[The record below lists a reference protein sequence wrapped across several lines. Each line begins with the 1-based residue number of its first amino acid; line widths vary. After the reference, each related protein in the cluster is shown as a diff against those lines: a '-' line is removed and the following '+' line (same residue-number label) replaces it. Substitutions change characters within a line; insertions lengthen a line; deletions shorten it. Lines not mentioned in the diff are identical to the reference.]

1 MSMKFVVAGE
11 GKIDLAEELIEEFR
25 KDARKVVRD
34 ASDIL
39 LEKSREKIRAFGPG
53 PAPPGSTPGT
63 GPTGNLLKMTKRG
76 TVRLGRDKASYSGA
90 VKYAP
95 HAHLVEYGH
104 TNVDGTRTLPRPF
117 IRPALAEAEPEIQRL
132 FEERL

>member
-1 MSMKFVVAGE
+1 MSMTFRVQGE
-11 GKIDLAEELIEEFR
+11 GKLDLAEELREEFLPV
-25 KDARKVVRD
+25 ARQVVLE

-39 LEKSREKIRAFGPG
+39 LAETREKIAAYGPG

-63 GPTGNLLKMTKRG
+63 HTGNLLKMTKRG

-117 IRPALAEAEPEIQRL
+117 IRPAMEAAEPKIQRL
-132 FEERL
+132 FKERL